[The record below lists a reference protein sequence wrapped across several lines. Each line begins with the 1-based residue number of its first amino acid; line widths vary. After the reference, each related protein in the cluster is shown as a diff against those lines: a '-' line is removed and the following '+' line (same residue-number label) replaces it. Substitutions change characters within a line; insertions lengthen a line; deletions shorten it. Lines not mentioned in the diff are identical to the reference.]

1 MREVHQTAIEK
12 DNKPADCTRE
22 ALRADRRTALW
33 EKWAVENSASGGC
46 PVGYKGAKGVLLGRN
61 LEVFQCK
68 AFKLIEMIFFIKY
81 ERSVRTF
88 YELFVLYFYQID

>member
-1 MREVHQTAIEK
+1 
-12 DNKPADCTRE
+12 
-22 ALRADRRTALW
+22 
-33 EKWAVENSASGGC
+33 
-46 PVGYKGAKGVLLGRN
+46 VGYKGAKGVLLGRN